1 MPFNMLRLAPWYL
14 HVLHPY
20 AAGFL
25 QRLPVLRLL
34 AVHCAFR
41 LGSDKMC
48 FIESFRKNNPCQN
61 TGLPIFGGGGNYSSF
76 VLTPAGSPSLCFG
89 AVSRFCARL
98 NHATRDFLSLRDS
111 Q

>member
-1 MPFNMLRLAPWYL
+1 MLRLAPWYL

-41 LGSDKMC
+41 LGSGKVC
-48 FIESFRKNNPCQN
+48 
-61 TGLPIFGGGGNYSSF
+61 
-76 VLTPAGSPSLCFG
+76 TPLI
-89 AVSRFCARL
+89 
-98 NHATRDFLSLRDS
+98 N

>member
-1 MPFNMLRLAPWYL
+1 MLRLAPWYL

-41 LGSDKMC
+41 LGSGKVC
-48 FIESFRKNNPCQN
+48 TPLINQ
-61 TGLPIFGGGGNYSSF
+61 LPKEGFLLNKE
-76 VLTPAGSPSLCFG
+76 L
-89 AVSRFCARL
+89 VSML
-98 NHATRDFLSLRDS
+98 
-111 Q
+111 

>member
-1 MPFNMLRLAPWYL
+1 MLRLAPWYL

-41 LGSDKMC
+41 LGKRITPVKTGGYPYLVEAAG
-48 FIESFRKNNPCQN
+48 IEPASASP
-61 TGLPIFGGGGNYSSF
+61 LPAA
-76 VLTPAGSPSLCFG
+76 L
-89 AVSRFCARL
+89 
-98 NHATRDFLSLRDS
+98 HA
-111 Q
+111 